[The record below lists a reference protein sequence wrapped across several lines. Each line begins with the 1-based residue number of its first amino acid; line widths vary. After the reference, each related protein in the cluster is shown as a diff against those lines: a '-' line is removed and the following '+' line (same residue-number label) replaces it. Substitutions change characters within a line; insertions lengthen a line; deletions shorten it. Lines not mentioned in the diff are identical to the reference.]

1 MTDVTLKDR
10 KAFCQ
15 PGSGFTAAYVRERP
29 LRSKRKLLNRGGM
42 EEECRPGSGTIPSPL
57 YQAKCITMRPA
68 FMRLTSSLIPAP
80 FLFRSSS
87 FLN

>member
-1 MTDVTLKDR
+1 MTDITLEDR

-15 PGSGFTAAYVRERP
+15 LGSGVSVAYVRERP
-29 LRSKRKLLNRGGM
+29 LRSRRKLSNRGDM

-80 FLFRSSS
+80 FLF
-87 FLN
+87 